1 MGHKWD
7 KLGDNEQEQADN
19 RKTTGDD
26 LEATMEDTGGDN
38 WERSGGE
45 TVGDKT
51 DCRDKVLTV
60 PGVTRRQTRF
70 KWETRETHRETQWK
84 TQ

>member
-26 LEATMEDTGGDN
+26 LEATMGDTVGDN
-38 WERSGGE
+38 WEKRGE
-45 TVGDKT
+45 
-51 DCRDKVLTV
+51 
-60 PGVTRRQTRF
+60 RQSETKQTAETRF
-70 KWETRETHRETQWK
+70 SQF
-84 TQ
+84 QG